1 MRWFSRRGKGEKMQE
16 KKETNLEVI
25 ASLPE
30 QRRDQNAAIIYLASL
45 APGSRRTM
53 GDALGII
60 AALLLPEL
68 REKTMQV
75 RIDLLPWGA
84 LRFQHTSAVRA
95 VLAEKYSYAT
105 VNKMLSALRGT
116 MKTAWRLGQLS
127 AEDYQRAIDV
137 QRVQGETLPA
147 GRSLKT
153 GEIAA
158 LIEVCQR
165 DANPVGARDAAIVA
179 LLYGCGLRRAELAA
193 LSLGDYDPEEGVVKI
208 LGKRNKQR
216 LVPVVGGT
224 QAALDAW
231 VLVRGDSPGA
241 LLLPSRKGGKLVRD
255 EGALLGMDKGLQGM
269 TAQALYL
276 ILIERAREAG
286 VVHFSPH
293 DFRRTFVGDLLDRG
307 ADIATVQKLAG
318 HANVTTTARYDR
330 RGEATKR
337 KASELLHVPF
347 RTE

>member
-1 MRWFSRRGKGEKMQE
+1 MQE
-16 KKETNLEVI
+16 EREMDLVAVEP
-25 ASLPE
+25 LPHDLIVARE
-30 QRRDQNAAIIYLASL
+30 QRRDQNAAIVYLASL

-60 AALLLPEL
+60 AGLLLPEL
-68 REKTMQV
+68 REKTVQV
-75 RIDLLPWGA
+75 RIELLPWGA

-116 MKTAWRLGQLS
+116 IKTAWRLGQLS
-127 AEDYQRAIDV
+127 AEDYQRAVDV

-158 LIEVCQR
+158 LIDVCQKDR
-165 DANPVGARDAAIVA
+165 SAVGARDAAIVA

-216 LVPVVGGT
+216 LVPVVGGA

-231 VLVRGDSPGA
+231 VLMRGDSPGA

-255 EGALLGMDKGLQGM
+255 AGASGELLGM

-330 RGEATKR
+330 RGEAAKR
-337 KASELLHVPF
+337 KAAELLHVPF
-347 RTE
+347 RKV

>member
-1 MRWFSRRGKGEKMQE
+1 MQE
-16 KKETNLEVI
+16 EEKET
-25 ASLPE
+25 SLSVVAPLVVVQE
-30 QRRDQNAAIIYLASL
+30 GQRRDQNAAVVYLASL
-45 APGSRRTM
+45 APGSRRSM

-68 REKTMQV
+68 GEKTVQV
-75 RIDLLPWGA
+75 RIELLPWRA

-116 MKTAWRLGQLS
+116 IKTAWRLGQLS
-127 AEDYQRAIDV
+127 AEDYQRAVDV

-147 GRSLKT
+147 GRSLKS

-158 LIEVCQR
+158 LIDVCQKDR
-165 DANPVGARDAAIVA
+165 SAVGARDAAIVA
-179 LLYGCGLRRAELAA
+179 LLYGCGLRRAELAT
-193 LSLGDYDPEEGVVKI
+193 LSLGDYDAEEGVVKI

-216 LVPVVGGT
+216 LVPVVGGA

-231 VLVRGDSPGA
+231 VLMRGDSPGA

-255 EGALLGMDKGLQGM
+255 EGASGELLGM

-330 RGEATKR
+330 RGEVAKR
-337 KASELLHVPF
+337 KAAELIHVPF
-347 RTE
+347 RKG

>member
-1 MRWFSRRGKGEKMQE
+1 MQE
-16 KKETNLEVI
+16 EEKET
-25 ASLPE
+25 SLSVVAPLVVVQE
-30 QRRDQNAAIIYLASL
+30 GQRRDQNAAVVYLASL

-68 REKTMQV
+68 GEKTVQV
-75 RIDLLPWGA
+75 RIELLPWRA

-116 MKTAWRLGQLS
+116 IKTAWRLGQLS
-127 AEDYQRAIDV
+127 AEDYQRAVDV

-147 GRSLKT
+147 GRSLKS

-158 LIEVCQR
+158 LIDVCQKDR
-165 DANPVGARDAAIVA
+165 SAVGARDAAIVA
-179 LLYGCGLRRAELAA
+179 LLYGCGLRRAELAT
-193 LSLGDYDPEEGVVKI
+193 LSLGDYDAEEGVVKI

-216 LVPVVGGT
+216 LVPVVGGA

-231 VLVRGDSPGA
+231 VLMRGDSPGA

-255 EGALLGMDKGLQGM
+255 EGASGELLGM

-330 RGEATKR
+330 RGEVAKR
-337 KASELLHVPF
+337 KAAELIHVPF
-347 RTE
+347 RKG

>member
-1 MRWFSRRGKGEKMQE
+1 MILEI
-16 KKETNLEVI
+16 KEEETGLVAAI
-25 ASLPE
+25 SLVAARE
-30 QRRDQNAAIIYLASL
+30 QRRDQNAAIVYLASL

-68 REKTMQV
+68 REKAVQV
-75 RIDLLPWGA
+75 RIELLPWGA

-95 VLAEKYSYAT
+95 VLAERYSYAT

-116 MKTAWRLGQLS
+116 IKTAWRLGQLS
-127 AEDYQRAIDV
+127 AEDYQRAVDV

-147 GRSLKT
+147 GRSLKS

-158 LIEVCQR
+158 LIDVCQKDR
-165 DANPVGARDAAIVA
+165 SAVGARDAAIVA

-193 LSLGDYDPEEGVVKI
+193 LSLGDYDAEEGVVKI

-216 LVPVVGGT
+216 LVPVVGGA
-224 QAALDAW
+224 QDALDAW

-255 EGALLGMDKGLQGM
+255 EGGSGELLGMGKGLRGM

-330 RGEATKR
+330 RGEAAKR
-337 KASELLHVPF
+337 KAAELLHVPF
-347 RTE
+347 HKV